1 VGIGLD
7 GGLAVIKK
15 HRILETV
22 AAVPL
27 LPSAVAVLLYSGMP
41 RRGVLGNLGS

>member
-1 VGIGLD
+1 MAPGLD

-22 AAVPL
+22 AAGLLL
-27 LPSAVAVLLYSGMP
+27 LPAVAVLLFSEFP
-41 RRGVLGNLGS
+41 SNLKCRSIGL